1 MKLAYGETVKILP
14 LLAPQ
19 DIAATAAVSQYIDLN
34 LAAGQVEI
42 EIPFGNVASTDSTG
56 GVQVVAAVNAVADT
70 SSSDSSETAVTFEY
84 RLSAA
89 VGTDT
94 MGALTAAT
102 AAGIQVGQADDNKT
116 LFVYVNPS
124 DIPAQASTGRFLR
137 VELTPTAEVTATLVG
152 GITGRYVPRYA
163 GASMPSST

>member
-1 MKLAYGETVKILP
+1 MKYNYGETVKILP

-19 DIAATAAVSQYIDLN
+19 DIVATATVSQYLDLN
-34 LAAGQVEI
+34 LAAGMAEFTV
-42 EIPFGNVASTDSTG
+42 PFGNIASTDSTG
-56 GVQVVAAVNAVADT
+56 GVQVTVTVNPVADT
-70 SSSDSSETAVTFEY
+70 SSSDSTETAIAFEY

-102 AAGIQVGQADDNKT
+102 SAGVQVGQGDDNKT

-124 DIPAQASTGRFLR
+124 DIPAQASTGRFAR
-137 VELTPTAEVTATLVG
+137 VELTPTAEVTATLIG
-152 GITGRYVPRYA
+152 GVTGRYIPRYA